1 MIRYNEIVGLN
12 EYFMP
17 YFDITNE
24 SKDSWKYFVQNE
36 KFNDLLRGVLF
47 SLEGNIQKD
56 KKSLWIQGTYGTGKS
71 YATGVIKHLLFDKDE
86 EVTEFI
92 NGFKDEQLK
101 HRIINFRR
109 NNRVFPVCLKGVSNI
124 TNNSS
129 FSLVIEEA
137 VKKSLKENGIQV
149 KTKSDFEKVINQ
161 IKENPLNIDWDKNIQ
176 ENPELRM
183 YAKNTKNLLTLLE
196 NYDKKVLLILE
207 DMSSKTQVHFS
218 HEKIEDWLIQ
228 IIQELKEQKIVKHLI
243 IYWDEFTSVLEL
255 QNSGILLAKL
265 QDIAELSEK
274 HGIFLYVVSHR
285 RPQQAKIDQEDMEHI
300 LGRFE
305 QLDYSMEPI
314 TTYHIISAAIQ
325 KKDIGLW
332 REICSTNYPKIESII
347 KRISGDEG
355 SSVIETIKELFPIHP
370 YTAYLATFISRYI
383 GSTERSIFNF
393 LYDDEN
399 GFKKLIANNPT
410 GGNGTFLTSNYLF
423 DFFIT
428 EFEKKLDQRFSSVLD
443 KYILHK
449 KTVEEKENNFIG
461 IFKGVLLL
469 NILYKVISVGELK
482 FSFVAPNIDN
492 IKGIFIGTEFEQFVD
507 NCLDFLNENQI
518 ISRNHDNLFLV
529 ENTILPH
536 RDIEQEKENIRGRY
550 DTVDKILSDKQ
561 KDELISNVTSLIIR
575 DNEFIILDAC
585 LPEHLLK
592 NKLSKI
598 FKSAFSLHIL
608 AFIAKQPQ
616 DIVKVKKTITNITTE
631 NLFQNIIYI
640 VFDDILCQDII
651 EKYLY
656 YNASAIVAN
665 RHNYKEEQHANIRYA
680 EKLIDQWINS
690 AKASMIKWFIA
701 NDNENN
707 FRSGK
712 VLLSD
717 LSEVVNQDLSLSIFK
732 SGIDNLKESKRN
744 YNVWK
749 YSMAKSSVDNFL
761 FAPNL
766 DYIELRTSSAPSKFN
781 REILKNNLGQ
791 YIVQNNLNFQ
801 HNADSDHPLIKMSH
815 EINIKINKTNGEI
828 FNLGDT
834 LQFLTEAPF
843 GLYPSMI
850 HMATLGF
857 LMRKYISKLY
867 EAGTGKPIEKEI
879 MRDKVVFMFEYWCNH
894 KISSGNKLEVRL
906 GTMEEK
912 ELISVLCEIFGF
924 NKKESLNSTRWA
936 IREWIKSSAL
946 FPLWVF
952 KLDDSVSETTKMA
965 IEQIVFLV
973 ESIDRDFTQENIK
986 EALEIIN
993 GAKTDLSLLIPKYT
1007 LCESLFINWLKQV
1020 EDISLKEKEFKEI
1033 IAFIRENM
1041 PEEIGVASWTEDNV
1055 REVALRWQIRKPQ
1068 KPSYTEEIDGDVIT
1082 IKFTTATEEKKEDII
1097 SKIKN
1102 YSGDLRKLL
1111 IKIVKEHDVFL
1122 NILYKYLKK

>member
-12 EYFMP
+12 KYFMP
-17 YFDITNE
+17 YFDITKE
-24 SKDSWKYFVQNE
+24 RGDYWKSFIPNE
-36 KFNDLLRGVLF
+36 KFYDLLRGILF
-47 SLEGNIQKD
+47 SLEGNNPQD
-56 KKSLWIQGTYGTGKS
+56 KKSLWVQGTYGTGKS
-71 YATGVIKHLLFDKDE
+71 HATGVIKHLLFDKNE
-86 EVTEFI
+86 EIFEFI
-92 NGFKDEQLK
+92 NNFNDEQLK
-101 HRIINFRR
+101 SRLLKFRE
-109 NNRVFPVCLKGVSNI
+109 NNRVFPVILKGVANI

-137 VKKSLKENGIQV
+137 VKKSLEENGIQV

-183 YAKNTKNLLTLLE
+183 YAKNTKNLLSLLE

-207 DMSSKTQVHFS
+207 DMSSKTRIHFS

-228 IIQELKEQKIVKHLI
+228 IIQELKEQKIAKHLI

-285 RPQQAKIDQEDMEHI
+285 RPQQARIDQEDMEHI

-314 TTYHIISAAIQ
+314 TTYHIIGAAIQ
-325 KKDIGLW
+325 KKNMGLW
-332 REICSTNYPKIESII
+332 RELCSKNYPKIESIV

-355 SSVIETIKELFPIHP
+355 SSVIEIIKELFPIHP

-393 LYDDEN
+393 LHNEDS
-399 GFKKLIANNPT
+399 GFKKFIANNPT
-410 GGNGTFLTSNYLF
+410 VEKGIYLTSNYLF

-428 EFEKKLDQRFSSVLD
+428 EFEKKADQRFSSVLD

-507 NCLDFLNENQI
+507 NCLDFLNESQI
-518 ISRNHDNLFLV
+518 ISRNPDNLFLV

-550 DTVDKILSDKQ
+550 DTIDKILSDKQ
-561 KDELISNVTSLIIR
+561 KDELNSNVTSLIIR
-575 DNEFIILDAC
+575 NNEFIILDAC
-585 LPEHLLK
+585 LQEHLLK

-598 FKSAFSLHIL
+598 FKNAFSLHIL

-616 DIVKVKKTITNITTE
+616 DIVKVKKVITNIITE
-631 NLFQNIIYI
+631 NLFQNIIFI
-640 VFDDILCQDII
+640 VFDDILSQEII
-651 EKYLY
+651 EKFLY

-665 RHNYKEEQHANIRYA
+665 RHNYREEQNANIRYA

-690 AKASMIKWFIA
+690 EKASIIEWFIA
-701 NDNENN
+701 NNNENN

-712 VLLSD
+712 LFLSD
-717 LSEVVNQDLSLSIFK
+717 LSDIVNQDLSLSIFK

-749 YSMAKSSVDNFL
+749 YSMAKASIDNFL

-766 DYIELRTSSAPSKFN
+766 DYIEQRTSSAPSKFN

-801 HNADSDHPLIKMSH
+801 HNADLDHPLIKMSQ
-815 EINIKINKTNGEI
+815 EINKKINNTNGEI
-828 FNLGDT
+828 FNLGYT
-834 LQFLTEAPF
+834 LQFLTEPPF
-843 GLYPSMI
+843 GLYPNMI

-857 LMRKYISKLY
+857 LMRNYIGKLY

-879 MRDKVVFMFEYWCNH
+879 MQDKIYYMFEYWCQN
-894 KISSGNKLEVRL
+894 KQSSGNKLEVRL
-906 GTMEEK
+906 GTKEEK
-912 ELISVLCEIFGF
+912 ELISVLCEIFEF
-924 NKKESLNSTRWA
+924 NKKESLNDTRWA

-952 KLDDSVSETTKMA
+952 KLADSVSETTEMA

-973 ESIDRDFTQENIK
+973 ESIDRDFAQENIK

-993 GAKTDLSLLIPKYT
+993 IAKTDLSLIIPKYS

-1020 EDISLKEKEFKEI
+1020 EDISLKDKEFKEV

-1041 PEEIGVASWTEDNV
+1041 PEEIGVASWTEDKV
-1055 REVALRWQIRKPQ
+1055 KEVALRWQIRKP
-1068 KPSYTEEIDGDVIT
+1068 PSTFTEHKNGDVIT
-1082 IKFTTATEEKKEDII
+1082 IIFTPATEEKKEDII

-1102 YSGDLRKLL
+1102 YSGDIKKLL
-1111 IKIVKEHDVFL
+1111 IKITEENDVFL
-1122 NILYKYLKK
+1122 NILTKYLDK